1 VSNVRY
7 RAFVAVAHHGS
18 LSAAAR
24 ALGVSQPTISTQIA
38 TLERQSQIELFH
50 RRGYRMTLTGA
61 GARLLP
67 MAQKIMALE
76 SEAEFFLRD
85 SGRLHQGELKIGAVG
100 PFHVIE
106 MVAAYRAR
114 HPGMQLSIRMGNSQ
128 QVLADLERYATDV
141 AVLAGLYDRPELLAR
156 EYARHA
162 IILFAHVAHPFA
174 RRSEIALSELQGQP
188 LLLREHGST
197 TRTALESVLQSAGVQ
212 PRTDLE
218 IGSREAIREAVARGL
233 GLGAVSEAEF
243 IPDPRFRPL
252 RIAGDPASTTTY
264 VYCMRERGDSLLV
277 RSCVDSCCLRGRGPV
292 NTKSG
297 FALAGFGGGWHA
309 RLRSKGSSVEPRA
322 TPPTAPHPGRGPRCG
337 APHPHGLHGGGGGCQ
352 AASLRVA
359 RLRGRLRR
367 CTRLQGTR
375 LAAHV
380 RLAYGPATGQRDPRI
395 SVNRP

>member
-1 VSNVRY
+1 MSNARY
-7 RAFVAVAHHGS
+7 RAFIAVAHHGS

-61 GARLLP
+61 GARLLS

-76 SEAEFFLRD
+76 AEAEFFLRD
-85 SGRLHQGELKIGAVG
+85 SGQLHQGELKIGAVG

-128 QVLADLERYATDV
+128 QVLADLERYDTDV

-162 IILFAHVAHPFA
+162 IVLFAHVAHPFA

-197 TRTALESVLQSAGVQ
+197 TRTALESVLRAAGVQ

-264 VYCMRERGDSLLV
+264 VYCMRERSDSLLV
-277 RSCVDSCCLRGRGPV
+277 
-292 NTKSG
+292 
-297 FALAGFGGGWHA
+297 
-309 RLRSKGSSVEPRA
+309 GSFLEAV
-322 TPPTAPHPGRGPRCG
+322 
-337 APHPHGLHGGGGGCQ
+337 
-352 AASLRVA
+352 
-359 RLRGRLRR
+359 
-367 CTRLQGTR
+367 
-375 LAAHV
+375 
-380 RLAYGPATGQRDPRI
+380 
-395 SVNRP
+395 